1 MSEKSPTTYAFQNH
15 DYELK
20 IGYGFANRVLL
31 PKFGIDLTNLLADD
45 VLDKMLNQM
54 FLNDDLPLRLW
65 RYYISE
71 HLGESAVDDALDDL
85 TPASL
90 QQFKDVWWNAVKVFI
105 GPLRSSILD
114 SILKEAPNLFKKNIA
129 KSLEQS

>member
-1 MSEKSPTTYAFQNH
+1 MSEKSPTTYTFQNH

-71 HLGESAVDDALDDL
+71 HLGEAGIDDALDEL

-90 QQFKDVWWNAVKVFI
+90 QQFKDVWWNSVRLFI
-105 GPLRSSILD
+105 GPLRGEILAN
-114 SILKEAPNLFKKNIA
+114 ILKEAPNLFKKNISQ
-129 KSLEQS
+129 SLAQN